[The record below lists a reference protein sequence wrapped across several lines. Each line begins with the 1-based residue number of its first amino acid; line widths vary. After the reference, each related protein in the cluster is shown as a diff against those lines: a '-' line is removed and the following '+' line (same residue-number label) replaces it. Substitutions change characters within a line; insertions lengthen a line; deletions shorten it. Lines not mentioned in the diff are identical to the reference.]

1 MNIKEFYSICKT
13 EKNLKG
19 YIWQNNYD
27 QFEKKPFSNENL
39 LNFYFGNG
47 NWEVNINQSDLENYK
62 SFLLNF
68 ENLNQKDSIIK
79 SLDIFVCKYFNERDY
94 REYISY
100 YINEN
105 NFSNLSVRKIINKF
119 ILFNSRFI
127 LIILRRI
134 LKKFLNLK

>member
-1 MNIKEFYSICKT
+1 MTKDKYALKYLLIYFLNAGGIMHPFEEVYFMIKKI
-13 EKNLKG
+13 
-19 YIWQNNYD
+19 
-27 QFEKKPFSNENL
+27 
-39 LNFYFGNG
+39 
-47 NWEVNINQSDLENYK
+47 
-62 SFLLNF
+62 

-134 LKKFLNLK
+134 LKKLLN